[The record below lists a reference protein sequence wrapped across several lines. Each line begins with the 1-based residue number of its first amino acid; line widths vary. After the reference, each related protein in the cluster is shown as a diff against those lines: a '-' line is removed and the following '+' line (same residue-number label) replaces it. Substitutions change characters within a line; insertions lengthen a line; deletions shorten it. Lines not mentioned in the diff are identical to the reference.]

1 MKKLFQ
7 DKTKGY
13 LFTVAAMVFAVVTG
27 IVYTVIYS
35 STKYYSREGIAIIC
49 CGVIL
54 SCVLLAFKL
63 QRFAPAVMLVSSFIA
78 LLFHVYYI
86 YFYISSVV
94 TGIQFSGFPAS
105 FFVNFVLFGITLILS
120 IISVFLPTEK

>member
-7 DKTKGY
+7 DKAKGY
-13 LFTVAAMVFAVVTG
+13 LFTVAAMIAAVVTG
-27 IVYTVIYS
+27 VVYTIIYS
-35 STKYYSREGIAIIC
+35 STKYYSREGIAIIIV
-49 CGVIL
+49 GVIL
-54 SCVLLAFKL
+54 SAVLLALKL
-63 QRFAPAVMLVSSFIA
+63 QRFAPTVMLVSSFIS

-94 TGIQFSGFPAS
+94 TGIQFSGFPVS

>member
-13 LFTVAAMVFAVVTG
+13 LFTVAAMVAAVVTG
-27 IVYTVIYS
+27 IVYTIIYS
-35 STKYYSREGIAIIC
+35 STKYYSREGIAIIIV
-49 CGVIL
+49 GVIL
-54 SCVLLAFKL
+54 SAVLLALKL
-63 QRFAPAVMLVSSFIA
+63 QRFAPTVMLVSSFIS

-94 TGIQFSGFPAS
+94 TGIQFSGFPVS

>member
-13 LFTVAAMVFAVVTG
+13 LFTVAAMVAAVVTG
-27 IVYTVIYS
+27 IVYTIIYS
-35 STKYYSREGIAIIC
+35 STKYYSREGIAIIIV
-49 CGVIL
+49 GVIL
-54 SCVLLAFKL
+54 SAVLLALKL
-63 QRFAPAVMLVSSFIA
+63 QRFAPAVMLVSSFIS

-94 TGIQFSGFPAS
+94 TGIQFSGFPVS